1 MAERPRILAATAAVV
16 GWGLLCLRWF
26 DAAAPLR
33 PRALERLPVSLLAT
47 LVAAALVAVVA
58 RGAADGAATRR
69 PRDRAELLVVA
80 LAILFRLP
88 MAWQGAAAYV
98 TADGALS
105 GLMALDVREGRAHDV
120 FVPHVPYSG
129 SLKALLTAPLAA
141 VIDPARAF
149 ALVSVLFYAAFVAA
163 VHRLGAA
170 TARDGPGA
178 ASSRGLTAGLYAA
191 FSPAFVTRYSLS
203 NDGNYVEVLAL
214 GTWALV
220 LALGWAEDP
229 ARRPRRALAIGL
241 VVGLA
246 FWCHILAVIPA
257 VAVALFLL
265 LESPRDAAAAA
276 PRAFLGFALGDLP
289 GLLWN
294 AANGW
299 ESFAYLI
306 PGHVSSTSSSASV
319 TTAVGKA
326 WSLVSDHLVVLLGYD
341 FGYPVAVDRLLRLM
355 GAVALG
361 LVMIGAVRA
370 IRAAR
375 GEGGRPWRL
384 ILLFAS
390 VNLGV
395 AWLALPYIPGNPRY
409 LLFLMAA
416 VPVLLAEALKGRMGR
431 VVLVVLIATGAL
443 ASLAQATG
451 AWASDRQWRA
461 FVRDLQAEG
470 VRACYTDFYLATK
483 INFLSGE
490 SVTCS
495 AKLGPTTTEYFF
507 RFREA
512 VDAAPDAALVAV
524 NQAAADKLERR
535 LERLGVT
542 YERRDLM
549 KPVLL
554 RLSRKVGP
562 EELFPDRAFPLR

>member
-1 MAERPRILAATAAVV
+1 M

-33 PRALERLPVSLLAT
+33 PRALEGVPVWLLLA
-47 LVAAALVAVVA
+47 LLAAALATVVA
-58 RGAADGAATRR
+58 RGTADGAATRWR
-69 PRDRAELLVVA
+69 RDRTELLVVA

-88 MAWQGAAAYV
+88 MAWQGAAGYL

-105 GLMALDVREGRAHDV
+105 GLMALDVRDGRAHDV

-149 ALVSVLFYAAFVAA
+149 ALVSLLFYAAFVAA
-163 VHRLGAA
+163 VYRLAAA
-170 TARDGPGA
+170 TARDAPGA
-178 ASSRGLTAGLYAA
+178 ASSRGLAAGLYAA

-220 LALGWAEDP
+220 LALGGAEGS

-241 VVGLA
+241 LLGLA

-257 VAVALFLL
+257 AAVALFLL

-276 PRAFLGFALGDLP
+276 PAAFLGFALGDLP
-289 GLLWN
+289 GLAWN

-306 PGHVSSTSSSASV
+306 PGNASSAATSISV
-319 TTAVGKA
+319 ATAMGKA
-326 WSLVSDHLVVLLGYD
+326 WSLVSDHLLVLLGYD
-341 FGYPVAVDRLLRLM
+341 FGYPVAVDRTLRLM
-355 GAVALG
+355 GAIALG
-361 LVMIGAVRA
+361 LVMIGVLRA

-375 GEGGRPWRL
+375 AEGGRPWRL

-416 VPVLLAEALKGRMGR
+416 VPVLLAEALNGRGGR
-431 VVLVVLIATGAL
+431 VVLAVLIATGAL

-451 AWASDRQWRA
+451 AWAADRQWRA
-461 FVRDLQAEG
+461 FVRGLQAEG

-483 INFLSGE
+483 INFLSGA

-535 LERLGVT
+535 LERLGVA